1 MKYFNTSADHE
12 HQFQIVE
19 YHVYNVVASSFSNPT
34 VDFVA
39 FIYLCAIM
47 KHHHLNL
54 LLNFQTPKGKDRKS
68 VICSLT
74 NSKAGRLK
82 IPKYPPCLLFLSST
96 LFRFVYHKSTTS
108 KCLKLSSQSYSNR
121 HSFIVVGRLFCQE
134 KRDKLC
140 RGIC

>member
-82 IPKYPPCLLFLSST
+82 IPKYPPCLLF
-96 LFRFVYHKSTTS
+96 FFHKSIS
-108 KCLKLSSQSYSNR
+108 FSFCLQFTR
-121 HSFIVVGRLFCQE
+121 HYFQMFEVFITIIF
-134 KRDKLC
+134 
-140 RGIC
+140 